1 GDHARFAKNRRAG
14 LRRKAY
20 RRSDI
25 GRGGRKSP
33 AGQGFRREHDWQ
45 IIARIWPSIRFF
57 DGVRGKM
64 KKVAVRPG
72 QKGGKPRVGFRE
84 IIGTSEK
91 RIRPDYSA
99 GKAASTGKQGHTE
112 ERVRHL
118 NCDRNK
124 RRCQ

>member
-1 GDHARFAKNRRAG
+1 MTRRASRRIAG
-14 LRRKAY
+14 LGSAERHIAD
-20 RRSDI
+20 SDI
-25 GRGGRKSP
+25 GRGSGNSP
-33 AGQGFRREHDWQ
+33 AQGFRREKDWQ
-45 IIARIWPSIRFF
+45 IIARIWPSIRFY

-64 KKVAVRPG
+64 KKVAVRPD
-72 QKGGKPRVGFRE
+72 QKGGKPPVGFRE

-99 GKAASTGKQGHTE
+99 GEAASTGKQGHTE